1 VYGLLYV
8 NEQLFTYK
16 WGTMTKIHWT
26 EQEFNALAQALRQ
39 QFPDRAAAQAV
50 TPKQF
55 VFTAHEVVVVMH
67 ATFPRDRQRALTQG
81 MVKKLTAKLIQA
93 GGGVP
98 SPPRQRQKPP
108 NALVRWSPEEWR
120 LYALSLMTLF
130 PQLDLFN
137 SPDLAQLR
145 LGHLNKAGGMMA
157 PDRQRTFNALGS
169 PIVRLRVIYAEA
181 RRLGDPMFT
190 GVRPPEAAAK
200 PAAPAKLHPVIT
212 QTAPHAPSCKIF
224 WTKTEWV
231 KIAAELH
238 RQYPHAKYPERNN
251 LGALNAADVY
261 SAQIVLPDE
270 RRRKNLKQVAMSM
283 LRGPLIE
290 AFKTVRAMQ
299 VEEGQQ
305 KMAVAQQAHSEL
317 LARAA
322 AVAAEPNPWE
332 TAFKPFVDLLVR
344 EIGSQ
349 LLPALLE
356 GLAKAA
362 PPRPTP
368 PAHLSLAPA
377 VPARKVMRVGI
388 VGNRSTYADDLERRF
403 QSVEFECIESSKK
416 IDSVRNCDKVIVLI
430 KFVSHEL
437 AKHARRAAGERY
449 VPINGSVTDMY
460 RVIGGWLTDSAKEAS
475 VAAVG

>member
-1 VYGLLYV
+1 
-8 NEQLFTYK
+8 
-16 WGTMTKIHWT
+16 MTKIHWS

-39 QFPDRAAAQAV
+39 QFPERAATQAA
-50 TPKQF
+50 TPQQF
-55 VFTAHEVVVVMH
+55 VFTTHEVVVVMH
-67 ATFPRDRQRALTQG
+67 ATFPRERQRALTQG
-81 MVKKLTAKLIQA
+81 MVKKLTAMLIQA

-98 SPPRQRQKPP
+98 PSRRLRSS
-108 NALVRWSPEEWR
+108 NGVVRWDEQEWR
-120 LYALSLMTLF
+120 LYAQSLVTLF
-130 PQLDLFN
+130 PHMDLLN
-137 SPDLAQLR
+137 SPDLVQLR
-145 LGHLNKAGGMMA
+145 LNHLNKACAMMG
-157 PDRQRTFNALGS
+157 PGRQRTFHALGA
-169 PIVRLRVIYAEA
+169 PIARLQTIYAEA
-181 RRLGDPMFT
+181 RRSGDPMFT
-190 GVRPPEAAAK
+190 GARTPEAVAK
-200 PAAPAKLHPVIT
+200 PTSPARLHPIV
-212 QTAPHAPSCKIF
+212 TANQPASCKIF

-231 KIAAELH
+231 KVAAELH

-251 LGALNAADVY
+251 LGALNSADVY

-270 RRRKNLKQVAMSM
+270 RRRKNLKQVAMSV

-290 AFKTVRAMQ
+290 AFKTVRAML
-299 VEEGQQ
+299 VEESQQ
-305 KMAVAQQAHSEL
+305 KMAQAQQAHSEL
-317 LARAA
+317 LERAA
-322 AVAAEPNPWE
+322 ASAAEPNRWE
-332 TAFKPFVDLLVR
+332 TAVKPLVDLLVR
-344 EIGSQ
+344 EISAQ

-377 VPARKVMRVGI
+377 TPLRKVMRVGV
-388 VGNRSTYADDLERRF
+388 VGNRSAYADDLARQF
-403 QSVEFECIESSKK
+403 PSVEFECIESSKK

-460 RVIGGWLTDSAKEAS
+460 RVIGGWLTASAKETG

>member
-1 VYGLLYV
+1 V
-8 NEQLFTYK
+8 
-16 WGTMTKIHWT
+16 TKIHWT

-39 QFPDRAAAQAV
+39 QFPDRAAAQAA
-50 TPKQF
+50 TPQQF
-55 VFTAHEVVVVMH
+55 VFTTHEVVVAMH
-67 ATFPRDRQRALTQG
+67 ATFPRERQRALTQG
-81 MVKKLTAKLIQA
+81 MVKKLAAKLIQA

-98 SPPRQRQKPP
+98 PMPRQRQNPP
-108 NALVRWSPEEWR
+108 PYAVVRWTPEEWR

-130 PQLDLFN
+130 PQLDLLN
-137 SPDLAQLR
+137 SSDLSRLR
-145 LGHLNKAGGMMA
+145 LSHLNKACGTMA
-157 PDRQRTFNALGS
+157 QDRQRTFHALGA
-169 PIVRLRVIYAEA
+169 PITRLRALYAEA
-181 RRLGDPMFT
+181 RRSSDPLFT
-190 GVRPPEAAAK
+190 SAPRPEEAASSAS
-200 PAAPAKLHPVIT
+200 PARLHPVIT
-212 QTAPHAPSCKIF
+212 KTAAQPATCKIF

-231 KIAAELH
+231 KVAAELH

-251 LGALNAADVY
+251 LGALNSADVY
-261 SAQIVLPDE
+261 GAQIVLPDE

-290 AFKTVRAMQ
+290 AFKTVRAQM
-299 VEEGQQ
+299 VEESQQ

-322 AVAAEPNPWE
+322 AIAAEPNPWE

-344 EIGSQ
+344 EIGAQ

-377 VPARKVMRVGI
+377 TPVRKVMRVGI

-460 RVIGGWLTDSAKEAS
+460 RVIGGWLTDSAKDTS